1 MAVKKANGEGSI
13 NKYKNGWRATITIG
27 RNSDGK
33 LIRKQFYGKTKKDAL
48 DKMNEYKINS
58 SRGLILIDEKINL
71 EDWVNTWLNDFK
83 AIELKPSSLERY
95 LGVYNKYIKHSSI
108 AKIKIKDL
116 KAPNLQQY
124 YNELLKNGKSE
135 NVIRTINKVLKAALT
150 TARKNNYIYF
160 NPCDNVILPKV
171 KYTDKEKISV
181 FTMEEERK
189 LLSYINGNKYEML
202 LVLDLATGLR
212 VGELVALKWKDIDFE
227 KGILKVSKSMTR
239 KYVEMDGKRKLKIEE
254 DTPKTKSSI
263 RSVPIPSNVLCKLKK
278 YKEEQEEFKKEYNDI
293 YNDRDYVFANK
304 LGEFIKP
311 DTITKAYCK
320 ILREAGISHKKFH
333 SLRHT
338 YATRLSEIGVPLN
351 VIQKLLGHSSI
362 RMTAD
367 IYTHVMDEEKV
378 IAVERINELF
388 VESV

>member
-1 MAVKKANGEGSI
+1 M
-13 NKYKNGWRATITIG
+13 
-27 RNSDGK
+27 
-33 LIRKQFYGKTKKDAL
+33 
-48 DKMNEYKINS
+48 
-58 SRGLILIDEKINL
+58 
-71 EDWVNTWLNDFK
+71 
-83 AIELKPSSLERY
+83 
-95 LGVYNKYIKHSSI
+95 
-108 AKIKIKDL
+108 
-116 KAPNLQQY
+116 
-124 YNELLKNGKSE
+124 
-135 NVIRTINKVLKAALT
+135 
-150 TARKNNYIYF
+150 
-160 NPCDNVILPKV
+160 
-171 KYTDKEKISV
+171 
-181 FTMEEERK
+181 
-189 LLSYINGNKYEML
+189 
-202 LVLDLATGLR
+202 LDLATGLQ

-227 KGILKVSKSMTR
+227 KGILKISKSMTR
-239 KYVEMDGKRKLKIEE
+239 KYVEKDGKRKLKIEE

-278 YKEEQEEFKKEYNDI
+278 YKEEQEKLKKEYNDI
-293 YNDRDYVFANK
+293 YDDRDYVFANK

-378 IAVERINELF
+378 IAVERINEIF
-388 VESV
+388 N